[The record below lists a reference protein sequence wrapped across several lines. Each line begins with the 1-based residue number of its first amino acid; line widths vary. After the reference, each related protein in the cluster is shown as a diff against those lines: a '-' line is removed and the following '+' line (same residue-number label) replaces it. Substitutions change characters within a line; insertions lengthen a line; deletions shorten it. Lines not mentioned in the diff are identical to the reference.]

1 MRKAW
6 RCSNKW
12 ECRSGNRGETEE
24 NMATT
29 AKIAKD
35 LKLEVARKAKTP
47 MLRCRHRNRCWR
59 CGRPRGYLRKFGICR
74 LCFRQLALN
83 GEIPGVTK
91 ASW

>member
-1 MRKAW
+1 
-6 RCSNKW
+6 
-12 ECRSGNRGETEE
+12 
-24 NMATT
+24 MATT

-35 LKLEVARKAKTP
+35 IKLDKVRRESVAAKAQGKPGIEKLPT
-47 MLRCRHRNRCWR
+47 RHRNRCWR
-59 CGRPRGYLRKFGICR
+59 CGRPRAFLRKFGICR

>member
-1 MRKAW
+1 
-6 RCSNKW
+6 
-12 ECRSGNRGETEE
+12 
-24 NMATT
+24 MATT

-35 LKLEVARKAKTP
+35 LKLDKVRRESQAAKAQNKPGIAKLPT
-47 MLRCRHRNRCWR
+47 RHRNRCWR
-59 CGRPRGYLRKFGICR
+59 CGRPRGFLRKFGICR

>member
-1 MRKAW
+1 
-6 RCSNKW
+6 
-12 ECRSGNRGETEE
+12 
-24 NMATT
+24 MATT

-35 LKLEVARKAKTP
+35 LKLDIIRRESVKLKAEKKPGIAKLPT
-47 MLRCRHRNRCWR
+47 RHRNRCWR

-83 GEIPGVTK
+83 GEIPGVVK

>member
-1 MRKAW
+1 
-6 RCSNKW
+6 
-12 ECRSGNRGETEE
+12 
-24 NMATT
+24 MATT

-35 LKLEVARKAKTP
+35 LRLEKAHRAKTP
-47 MLRCRHRNRCWR
+47 GLQCKHRNRCGR
-59 CGRPRGYLRKFGICR
+59 CGRPRAFLRKFGICR

>member
-1 MRKAW
+1 
-6 RCSNKW
+6 
-12 ECRSGNRGETEE
+12 
-24 NMATT
+24 MATT

-35 LKLEVARKAKTP
+35 IKLDKIRRASVLAKAEGKPGTP
-47 MLRCRHRNRCWR
+47 LHPTRHRNRCWR
-59 CGRPRGYLRKFGICR
+59 CGRPRAFLRKFGICR

>member
-1 MRKAW
+1 
-6 RCSNKW
+6 
-12 ECRSGNRGETEE
+12 
-24 NMATT
+24 MATT

-35 LKLEVARKAKTP
+35 QKLEKIRRASKAAKAQGKEGTAKLP
-47 MLRCRHRNRCWR
+47 TRHRNRCWR
-59 CGRPRGYLRKFGICR
+59 CGRPRAFLRKFGICR

>member
-1 MRKAW
+1 
-6 RCSNKW
+6 
-12 ECRSGNRGETEE
+12 
-24 NMATT
+24 MATT

-35 LKLEVARKAKTP
+35 IKLEKIRRESQLAKAQGKPGTDKHP
-47 MLRCRHRNRCWR
+47 TRHRNRCWR
-59 CGRPRGYLRKFGICR
+59 CGRPRAFLRKFGICR